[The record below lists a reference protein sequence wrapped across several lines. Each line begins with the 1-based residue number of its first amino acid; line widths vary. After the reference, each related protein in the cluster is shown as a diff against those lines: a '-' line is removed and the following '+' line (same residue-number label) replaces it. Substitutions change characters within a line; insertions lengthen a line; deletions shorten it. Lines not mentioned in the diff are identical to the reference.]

1 MQRNAKTY
9 SAGVKADSIN
19 LMSLTK
25 FFKET
30 KELLEKRGEY
40 REAFYF
46 EQLES
51 HLREGG
57 TLSQSSKDIA
67 RILGL

>member
-1 MQRNAKTY
+1 MQRNAKKY
-9 SAGVKADSIN
+9 YAGVRADSIN
-19 LMSLTK
+19 LMSLTL

-30 KELLEKRGEY
+30 KEILELCGEND
-40 REAFYF
+40 AAHYF
-46 EQLES
+46 EQLET

>member
-1 MQRNAKTY
+1 MKRIATTY
-9 SAGVKADSIN
+9 GVKADSIN
-19 LMSLTK
+19 LMTLTQ

-30 KELLEKRGEY
+30 KDILELRGENDS
-40 REAFYF
+40 AFYF

-57 TLSQSSKDIA
+57 SLSQSSKDIA

>member
-9 SAGVKADSIN
+9 SAGVKLDSIN
-19 LMSLTK
+19 LMTLTQ

-30 KELLEKRGEY
+30 KDILELRGENDS
-40 REAFYF
+40 AFYF
-46 EQLES
+46 EQLET

-57 TLSQSSKDIA
+57 TLSHSSKDIA

>member
-9 SAGVKADSIN
+9 NAGVRADSVN
-19 LMSLTK
+19 LMTLTK

-30 KELLEKRGEY
+30 KEVLENRGENDA
-40 REAFYF
+40 AFYF
-46 EQLES
+46 EQLET

-57 TLSQSSKDIA
+57 SVNSTPSEII

>member
-1 MQRNAKTY
+1 MQRNAKKY
-9 SAGVKADSIN
+9 YAGVRADSIN
-19 LMSLTK
+19 LMSLTL

-30 KELLEKRGEY
+30 KEVLELCGENDS
-40 REAFYF
+40 AHYF
-46 EQLES
+46 EQLET

-57 TLSQSSKDIA
+57 TLSHSSKDIA

>member
-9 SAGVKADSIN
+9 NAGVKADSIN
-19 LMSLTK
+19 LMALTQ

-30 KELLEKRGEY
+30 RTILEKRGEY

-57 TLSQSSKDIA
+57 SLSQSSKDIA

>member
-19 LMSLTK
+19 LMTLTQ

-30 KELLEKRGEY
+30 KDILELRGENDS
-40 REAFYF
+40 AFYF
-46 EQLES
+46 EQLET

>member
-1 MQRNAKTY
+1 MQRNATTY

-30 KELLEKRGEY
+30 RRLLESRGEY

-46 EQLES
+46 EQLET

-57 TLSQSSKDIA
+57 TLSHPSKDIA

>member
-30 KELLEKRGEY
+30 KEVLELRGENDS
-40 REAFYF
+40 AFYF
-46 EQLES
+46 EQLET

-57 TLSQSSKDIA
+57 TLSSSPNDIA